1 MGIAACFPGLFTDVT
16 RDAAK
21 YAFVSKEI
29 FETGNWMQISIMGE
43 PYYQKPQ
50 LLFWLSAAA
59 FQVFGISNFS
69 FKILIFIYSLLG
81 CFAVFKLS
89 ERLTDRKTGF
99 ISAIMVIFSVIFVL
113 YTMDIHTDTVLFT
126 NVALSL
132 WAIRC
137 WLTNEKPFYAF
148 LSGLALG
155 LSFIT
160 KGPFGLLIPIGSA
173 AGFLLWKRKI
183 SAKIAQQSILIV
195 FLTILV
201 GLLAV
206 VPIFQKNGFNGVWYF
221 LWDNNLKRLSGEF
234 NKTSTDYFFY
244 FHNLLY
250 LFLPWTLFLFS
261 GIVFIIRDY
270 FRKKL
275 NANGFFIFWGLF
287 LFLFILSIAQ
297 SKLPNYIMSGLPL
310 LAIVSARAWNE
321 IFDKKQKTLVFIH
334 IIILIVLI
342 LFTILIPLWFPVQP
356 EHYIW
361 IGIPALT
368 IPAFIFFKTNEAK
381 TTLFVRTLITML
393 AIALTLNLYVFP
405 MLFSKQGAPK
415 AAKIINEKS
424 LASEEVYYLSPTDIS
439 IRDSIEMLN
448 TTAVPGAENIQTELH
463 FYRNY
468 ELMFYCE
475 KSVNYIEQLED
486 IEDIINRRGIW
497 IYTDPTGL
505 EQIQNLTKKPLD
517 LFSIDHLNLKR
528 PAKYIR
534 PSTRGKSLE
543 KTYLVHLE

>member
-1 MGIAACFPGLFTDVT
+1 
-16 RDAAK
+16 
-21 YAFVSKEI
+21 
-29 FETGNWMQISIMGE
+29 MGE
-43 PYYQKPQ
+43 SYYQKPQ
-50 LLFWLSAAA
+50 FVFWLSAAA
-59 FQVFGISNFS
+59 FHVFGISNFS

-132 WAIRC
+132 WAIHC
-137 WLTNEKPFYAF
+137 WLTNEKPFYVF

-173 AGFLLWKRKI
+173 AGFLWWKRKI
-183 SAKIAQQSILIV
+183 TNNIAFQSILIV
-195 FLTILV
+195 VITILV
-201 GLLAV
+201 GLLAI
-206 VPIFQKNGFNGVWYF
+206 VPIFQKNGFSGAWYF

-234 NKTSTDYFFY
+234 NKTTTDYFFY
-244 FHNLLY
+244 FHSLLY
-250 LFLPWTLFLFS
+250 LFLPWTLFLIS
-261 GIVFIIRDY
+261 GMVFLVRD
-270 FRKKL
+270 FFKKKL
-275 NANGFFIFWGLF
+275 NANGFFIFWGLLF
-287 LFLFILSIAQ
+287 FLFILSIAQ

-310 LAIVSARAWNE
+310 LAIIAAKAWNE
-321 IFDKKQKTLVFIH
+321 VFEKKLKILLFTHIF
-334 IIILIVLI
+334 ILIVLI
-342 LFTILIPLWFPVQP
+342 LFSILVPLCFPVQP
-356 EHYIW
+356 KYYIW

-368 IPAFIFFKTNEAK
+368 IPAFIFFRADEAK
-381 TTLFVRTLITML
+381 TTLFGRTLITML
-393 AIALTLNLYVFP
+393 AIALTLNLYIFP
-405 MLFSKQGAPK
+405 MLFSQQGAPR

-424 LASEEVYYLSPTDIS
+424 LANEEVYYLSPDDIS

-468 ELMFYCE
+468 ELMFYC
-475 KSVNYIEQLED
+475 KKTINYIEQLGD
-486 IEDIINRRGIW
+486 IEAIINHGGIW
-497 IYTDPTGL
+497 IYTDSTGL
-505 EQIQNLTKKPLD
+505 EQIQNLTKKPMK

-534 PSTRGKSLE
+534 PSTREKSLE
-543 KTYLVHLE
+543 KKYLVHLE